1 MGKPF
6 SRNIIKKAWLQNLNS
21 GEHQG
26 RFGRRNRF
34 GHPGKPGYQAVARLY
49 DAEALARCVSS
60 QHQRR
65 ERVLLPMR
73 FERCLKI
80 DIRDQ
85 LSVYDDESFAAEQ
98 LSRVIKRAT
107 GAQNLRLVNILE
119 LHSKLAAV
127 AERGAD

>member
-1 MGKPF
+1 
-6 SRNIIKKAWLQNLNS
+6 
-21 GEHQG
+21 
-26 RFGRRNRF
+26 
-34 GHPGKPGYQAVARLY
+34 
-49 DAEALARCVSS
+49 
-60 QHQRR
+60 
-65 ERVLLPMR
+65 MR

-107 GAQNLRLVNILE
+107 GAQNLGLVNILE
-119 LHSKLAAV
+119 LHSKLAAI